1 MTTQHVPDD
10 FIESVRLTPDRAAA
24 IEVIRQ
30 GRESRRAVPK
40 ADKEHGRPAPQTRA
54 PSATN
59 MGAGRPTSSSV
70 SSSVPLSSSLQR
82 RDRARSL
89 ILSGEHFVRS
99 PLSWRASIYRSPN
112 GWAAIRVADALWYY
126 AGSRRTRTVRL
137 NLSRLHA
144 FGLGRRK
151 TATEGLS
158 VLERLGLVQVV
169 RTGRRSPL
177 VTIVHPMPQQDPQ
190 LPVEDNGNIQIRVDL
205 GAPANEVS
213 DLPTP
218 MQGRTELSSE

>member
-1 MTTQHVPDD
+1 MTTHHGTDD

-24 IEVIRQ
+24 IELIRQ
-30 GRESRRAVPK
+30 ARESRRPVPK

-70 SSSVPLSSSLQR
+70 SSSVPSSSLQK
-82 RDRARSL
+82 RDRASRL

-99 PLSWRASIYRSPN
+99 PLSWRASIYRSSN

-126 AGSRRTRTVRL
+126 AGSQRTRTVRL

-158 VLERLGLVQVV
+158 VLERLGLVQVI
-169 RTGRRSPL
+169 RHGRRSPL
-177 VTIVHPMPQQDPQ
+177 VTIVHPQPQQDP
-190 LPVEDNGNIQIRVDL
+190 
-205 GAPANEVS
+205 
-213 DLPTP
+213 
-218 MQGRTELSSE
+218 

>member
-1 MTTQHVPDD
+1 VTEFNLDAFRLTAEDLRL
-10 FIESVRLTPDRAAA
+10 IESAQRDKPIIRSPSERVRGLYLRGP
-24 IEVIRQ
+24 
-30 GRESRRAVPK
+30 VPK

-82 RDRARSL
+82 RDGTSRL

-99 PLSWRASIYRSPN
+99 PPSWRASIYQSPK
-112 GWAAIRVADALWYY
+112 GWAAIRVAAALWYY
-126 AGSRRTRTVRL
+126 AGSQRTRTVRL

-151 TATEGLS
+151 TASEGLS

-169 RTGRRSPL
+169 RHGRRSPL
-177 VTIVHPMPQQDPQ
+177 VTIVHPQPQQDSE
-190 LPVEDNGNIQIRVDL
+190 LPVDDNGNTQIS
-205 GAPANEVS
+205 G
-213 DLPTP
+213 
-218 MQGRTELSSE
+218 

>member
-1 MTTQHVPDD
+1 MTIHHVTDD
-10 FIESVRLTPDRAAA
+10 FIESVRLNPDRAAA
-24 IEVIRQ
+24 IELIRQ
-30 GRESRRAVPK
+30 ARESRRPVPK

-59 MGAGRPTSSSV
+59 MDAGRPTSSSV
-70 SSSVPLSSSLQR
+70 SSSVPLSSSLKR
-82 RDRARSL
+82 GDRASRL

-99 PLSWRASIYRSPN
+99 PLSWRAPIYRSPH

-126 AGSRRTRTVRL
+126 AGSRRMRTVRL

-151 TATEGLS
+151 TAAEGLS

-169 RTGRRSPL
+169 RHGRRSPL
-177 VTIVHPMPQQDPQ
+177 VTIVHPTPQQTPE
-190 LPVEDNGNIQIRVDL
+190 LPVDDNGN
-205 GAPANEVS
+205 A
-213 DLPTP
+213 
-218 MQGRTELSSE
+218 

>member
-1 MTTQHVPDD
+1 MTIHHVTDD
-10 FIESVRLTPDRAAA
+10 FIESVRLNPDRAAA
-24 IEVIRQ
+24 IELIRQ
-30 GRESRRAVPK
+30 ARESRRPVPN

-70 SSSVPLSSSLQR
+70 SSSVPSSSLQK
-82 RDRARSL
+82 RDRASRL

-99 PLSWRASIYRSPN
+99 PLSWRASIYRSPA

-126 AGSRRTRTVRL
+126 AGSQRTRTVRL

-151 TATEGLS
+151 TASEGLS

-169 RTGRRSPL
+169 RTGHRSPL

-190 LPVEDNGNIQIRVDL
+190 LPVDDNGNIHIRVDL

-213 DLPTP
+213 DLPK
-218 MQGRTELSSE
+218 